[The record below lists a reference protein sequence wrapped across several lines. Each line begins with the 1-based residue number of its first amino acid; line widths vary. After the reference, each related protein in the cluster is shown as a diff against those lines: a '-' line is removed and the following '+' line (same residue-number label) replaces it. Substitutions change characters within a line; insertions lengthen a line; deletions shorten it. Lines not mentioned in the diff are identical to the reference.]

1 MQRRL
6 LIKAGL
12 SAALIPMPAFAQET
26 VPEEFDVVVIGGGA
40 AGLTAAIAAAEKG
53 ASAVVLEKMPMVG
66 GDTIRSG
73 GYFNAVDPELQK
85 ALKIPDSVER
95 FTRQILESGAGGN
108 DEEVVKAYAAGSS
121 RALSWLK
128 AHGMVFED
136 ELYEIYGGGW
146 RRSHKPL
153 SSDGSRY
160 VAALSEA
167 AIKSG
172 VTVHTGCAAEEFLKD
187 ETGRVIGVSAVRK
200 GQRLLYTARRGV
212 IVASGGYGADK
223 RLIRE
228 YIKPNFPLVTD
239 THPGATGEILAAA
252 ERIGAQLVNMDSVE
266 FVPGSNPELNYT
278 VRLDYE
284 PGSVIFVNEKGE
296 RFAEETAGRR
306 EIVTRF
312 VAGGFAR
319 LYSVADSVTVAAIP
333 PLRQKNLYRAL
344 YAGGAF
350 RADTIEELAAKA
362 GLPAETL
369 KRTVFAS
376 AAEKNLT
383 HPPYWIV
390 PVFFR
395 IHYTLGGLRINSR
408 AQCLNREGRPIPGLY
423 AAGEVVGNI
432 HGRNRLGG
440 NGINSAVTFGL
451 IAAEDCLSGSK

>member
-1 MQRRL
+1 
-6 LIKAGL
+6 
-12 SAALIPMPAFAQET
+12 
-26 VPEEFDVVVIGGGA
+26 
-40 AGLTAAIAAAEKG
+40 
-53 ASAVVLEKMPMVG
+53 
-66 GDTIRSG
+66 
-73 GYFNAVDPELQK
+73 
-85 ALKIPDSVER
+85 
-95 FTRQILESGAGGN
+95 
-108 DEEVVKAYAAGSS
+108 
-121 RALSWLK
+121 
-128 AHGMVFED
+128 
-136 ELYEIYGGGW
+136 
-146 RRSHKPL
+146 
-153 SSDGSRY
+153 
-160 VAALSEA
+160 
-167 AIKSG
+167 
-172 VTVHTGCAAEEFLKD
+172 
-187 ETGRVIGVSAVRK
+187 
-200 GQRLLYTARRGV
+200 
-212 IVASGGYGADK
+212 
-223 RLIRE
+223 
-228 YIKPNFPLVTD
+228 
-239 THPGATGEILAAA
+239 
-252 ERIGAQLVNMDSVE
+252 
-266 FVPGSNPELNYT
+266 VPGSNPELNYT

-306 EIVTRF
+306 EIVARF
-312 VAGGFAR
+312 VAGGFER
-319 LYSVADSVTVAAIP
+319 LYSVADSAAVAAIP